1 MDEEYRKSLCEVA
14 EVLENSEE
22 NIQQKIPKKLK
33 DFIYNNRISNYNP
46 RIDFSKEDWEEDLSE
61 DAKSIIA
68 LIYRDCL
75 VSKEERKKLLKIEEN
90 ELYEKY
96 NPDNIFK
103 NNNENNESE
112 KANKEMNSTDSISL
126 TSQEEQIWYKK
137 IIKKILSFLKK

>member
-126 TSQEEQIWYKK
+126 TSQEEQVWYKK
-137 IIKKILSFLKK
+137 IIKKILSFFKK

>member
-103 NNNENNESE
+103 NNNESE
-112 KANKEMNSTDSISL
+112 KINEEMNSTDSISL

>member
-14 EVLENSEE
+14 EVLENSEV

-33 DFIYNNRISNYNP
+33 EFIYNNRISNYNP
-46 RIDFSKEDWEEDLSE
+46 KIDFSKEDWEKDLSE

-96 NPDNIFK
+96 NPHNIFK
-103 NNNENNESE
+103 NNNESE

-126 TSQEEQIWYKK
+126 TSQEEQVWYKK
-137 IIKKILSFLKK
+137 IIKKILSFFKK

>member
-103 NNNENNESE
+103 NNNESE
-112 KANKEMNSTDSISL
+112 KINKEMNSTDSISL
-126 TSQEEQIWYKK
+126 TSQEEQVWYKK

>member
-75 VSKEERKKLLKIEEN
+75 VSKEERKKLLEIEKN

-103 NNNENNESE
+103 NNNESE
-112 KANKEMNSTDSISL
+112 KINEEMNSTDSNSL

>member
-75 VSKEERKKLLKIEEN
+75 VSKEERKKLLEIEKN

-103 NNNENNESE
+103 NNNESE
-112 KANKEMNSTDSISL
+112 KINEEMNSTDSISL

>member
-75 VSKEERKKLLKIEEN
+75 VSKEERKKLLEIEKN

-103 NNNENNESE
+103 NNNESE
-112 KANKEMNSTDSISL
+112 KINEEMNSTDSISL
-126 TSQEEQIWYKK
+126 TSQEEQVWYKK

>member
-103 NNNENNESE
+103 NNNESE
-112 KANKEMNSTDSISL
+112 KINEEMSSTDSISL

-137 IIKKILSFLKK
+137 IIKKILSFFKK

>member
-103 NNNENNESE
+103 NNNESE
-112 KANKEMNSTDSISL
+112 KINEEMNSTDSISL
-126 TSQEEQIWYKK
+126 TSQEEQVWYKK

>member
-75 VSKEERKKLLKIEEN
+75 VSKEERKKLLEIEKN

-137 IIKKILSFLKK
+137 IIKKILSFFKK

>member
-103 NNNENNESE
+103 NNNESE
-112 KANKEMNSTDSISL
+112 KAKKEMNYTDSISL
-126 TSQEEQIWYKK
+126 TSQEEQVWYKK
-137 IIKKILSFLKK
+137 IIKKILSFFKK

>member
-103 NNNENNESE
+103 NNNESE
-112 KANKEMNSTDSISL
+112 KINEEMNSTDSISL
-126 TSQEEQIWYKK
+126 TSQEEQVWYKK
-137 IIKKILSFLKK
+137 IIKKILSFFKK

>member
-75 VSKEERKKLLKIEEN
+75 VSKEERKKLLEIEKN

-103 NNNENNESE
+103 NNNESE
-112 KANKEMNSTDSISL
+112 KINEEMNSTDSISL
-126 TSQEEQIWYKK
+126 TSQEEQVWYKK
-137 IIKKILSFLKK
+137 IIKKILSFFKK

>member
-103 NNNENNESE
+103 NNNESE
-112 KANKEMNSTDSISL
+112 KINKEMNSTDSISL
-126 TSQEEQIWYKK
+126 TSQEEQVWYKK
-137 IIKKILSFLKK
+137 IIKKILSFFKK

>member
-103 NNNENNESE
+103 NNNESE

-126 TSQEEQIWYKK
+126 TSQEEQVWYKK

>member
-1 MDEEYRKSLCEVA
+1 M
-14 EVLENSEE
+14 
-22 NIQQKIPKKLK
+22 KLL
-33 DFIYNNRISNYNP
+33 
-46 RIDFSKEDWEEDLSE
+46 LSE

-75 VSKEERKKLLKIEEN
+75 VSKEERKKLLEIEKN

-96 NPDNIFK
+96 NLDNIFK
-103 NNNENNESE
+103 NNNESE
-112 KANKEMNSTDSISL
+112 KINEEMNSTDSISL

>member
-75 VSKEERKKLLKIEEN
+75 VSKEKRKKLLKIEEN

-103 NNNENNESE
+103 NNNESE
-112 KANKEMNSTDSISL
+112 KINEEMNSTDSISL

>member
-75 VSKEERKKLLKIEEN
+75 VSKEERKKLLEIEKN

-96 NPDNIFK
+96 NPDNIF
-103 NNNENNESE
+103 NNNNESE
-112 KANKEMNSTDSISL
+112 KPNKEMNSTDSISL
-126 TSQEEQIWYKK
+126 TSQEEQVWYKK
-137 IIKKILSFLKK
+137 IIKKILSFFKK

>member
-1 MDEEYRKSLCEVA
+1 MDEEYRKSLCEVV

-33 DFIYNNRISNYNP
+33 DFIYSNRISNYNT

-75 VSKEERKKLLKIEEN
+75 VSKEERKKLLEIEKN

-96 NPDNIFK
+96 NLDNIFK
-103 NNNENNESE
+103 NNNESE
-112 KANKEMNSTDSISL
+112 KINEEMNSTDSISL